1 MKRVVLGASAGRN
14 VTDMFSDEAKKTL
27 DKILAKYP
35 TKKAALLPALW
46 LAQEEYDGWLP
57 PAAMAEVA
65 GYLDLSP
72 AEVEGVATFYTMYNK
87 QPVGRFH
94 IEVCHNI
101 VCMVRG
107 ADELIAHIGSKLGI
121 QPGET
126 TEDNR
131 FTLNT
136 AECLGA
142 CANAPC
148 LMIKDKYYEDMTAE
162 KADELIDELVKA

>member
-1 MKRVVLGASAGRN
+1 
-14 VTDMFSDEAKKTL
+14 MFSEDAKKTL
-27 DKILAKYP
+27 EKIVAKYP

-46 LAQEEYDGWLP
+46 LAQEEYGGWLP
-57 PAAMAEVA
+57 AEAMREVA
-65 GYLDLSP
+65 GYLDLPP

-87 QPVGRFH
+87 QPVGKFH

-107 ADELIAHIGSKLGI
+107 ADDLIDHIGHKLGI
-121 QPGET
+121 DRGET
-126 TEDNR
+126 TPDR
-131 FTLNT
+131 KFTLNT

-148 LMIKDKYYEDMTAE
+148 MMIGETYYEDVTTDQ
-162 KADELIDELVKA
+162 ADKLIDDLAKK